1 MPEKMPFF
9 TNTPNRRAPRMSEGG
24 IPESNQIPSSFPR
37 DPPNVR
43 QGSDKLADSPLLKR
57 PQFENNF
64 FKNKGG
70 EKEEKEKPRF
80 EGVVG
85 KSEIF
90 GKSSLGKKRPITVN
104 DFVKI
109 K

>member
-1 MPEKMPFF
+1 MVKSSFHESKGSESTISSNQMPEKMPFF

-70 EKEEKEKPRF
+70 VR
-80 EGVVG
+80 
-85 KSEIF
+85 I
-90 GKSSLGKKRPITVN
+90 L
-104 DFVKI
+104 
-109 K
+109 